1 MVARPEGMREAST
14 VIQRKFPLLSI
25 MLFCGVLACGSAWPR
40 NVALL
45 IGVGRFSDPGMDLNN
60 RLLGTDPDLDAM
72 QEALIGWQFDPKD
85 IKVLRNRDAT
95 HDQILAQIAAL
106 EQRSVP
112 GDTVLL
118 YYSGHGTSANDEDNM
133 FDLPYATG
141 AWVPYDFDP
150 NDFDNRKSKLIIG
163 RRDLVGPLSKLDQGG
178 RFVVVI
184 SDSCFSGQVVRSFG
198 AGHSH
203 TRYLPL
209 KSRDLGVAA
218 ASPAPA
224 VAAPSVRP
232 PPPPYPYVHV
242 VLLSAASDSESGAD
256 LSTQRDLEIFPTLDG
271 KFHGA
276 FTDAVLRL
284 MGGQL
289 TQAGGGPMLPGTFTY
304 SQGKEAVRGFLES
317 RHLAQH
323 PQLLPALA
331 EDKEDVGALPF
342 LKGTPAPGAVAA
354 TSATPGAFPAAAAGR
369 ATLRVRLE
377 SAPAGLKSAIAA
389 LAGVTVVD
397 GESPSDLIVRQHDA
411 QIDVLGAAGDPILTA
426 AASDP
431 NITKRISAQAWLD
444 RALPRAT
451 DRVGLRAETDPGS
464 RGSTF
469 VQCESFVFEVRLE
482 KPAYVMLL
490 DLDPQGG
497 LTVLYPAR
505 ASERKL
511 IASGAP
517 QAIPGSR
524 PQDRIVVTPP
534 FGTDEVTV
542 LAFEQPP
549 NFLVELTGSQRFE
562 TSDGRAEL
570 LARGLAQSVGAVSVQ
585 RLDVHTYA
593 GHGKTSCGA

>member
-1 MVARPEGMREAST
+1 MVGCPERKRETST
-14 VIQRKFPLLSI
+14 VIERTFPLWAI
-25 MLFCGVLACGSAWPR
+25 MLLRGVLNCGSAWSR

-45 IGVGRFSDPGMDLNN
+45 IGVGRFGDPEMDLNN

-72 QEALIGWQFDPKD
+72 QKALLGWQFDPAD

-106 EQRSVP
+106 EQRSAP

-118 YYSGHGTSANDEDNM
+118 YYSGHGTSANDEDNLI
-133 FDLPYATG
+133 DLPYATG
-141 AWVPYDFDP
+141 AWIPYDFDP
-150 NDFDNRKSKLIIG
+150 NDFDHRKNKLIIG
-163 RRDLVGPLSKLDQGG
+163 RRDLVGPLSKLDQAG
-178 RFVVVI
+178 RFVLVI

-218 ASPAPA
+218 APKPA
-224 VAAPSVRP
+224 VVAPGVRP
-232 PPPPYPYVHV
+232 PPPPYPYEHV

-256 LSTQRDLEIFPTLDG
+256 LSTQRDLELFPTLDG

-284 MGGQL
+284 MSGQL
-289 TQAGGGPMLPGTFTY
+289 TQAGGGPLLPGAFTY
-304 SQGKEAVRGFLES
+304 SQGQEAVRVYLEGS
-317 RHLAQH
+317 HLAQH

-331 EDKEDVGALPF
+331 EDKADVSALPF
-342 LKGTPAPGAVAA
+342 LKGTAAPDAVAA
-354 TSATPGAFPAAAAGR
+354 VPAAGGPGS
-369 ATLRVRLE
+369 LRVKVE
-377 SAPAGLKSAIAA
+377 SAPAALKSAIAA
-389 LAGVTVVD
+389 LPGVTLVE
-397 GESPSDLIVRQHDA
+397 GESASDLIVRQHGT
-411 QIDVLGAAGDPILTA
+411 QVDVLGAAGDPVLTT

-431 NITKRISAQAWLD
+431 SIAKRISAQAWLE
-444 RALPRAT
+444 RALPPGS
-451 DRVGLRAETDPGS
+451 DRLGLRAETDPGS

-511 IASGAP
+511 IPSGAP

-524 PQDRIVVTPP
+524 PQDRILVTPP

-562 TSDGRAEL
+562 ATGGRADL
-570 LARGLAQSVGAVSVQ
+570 LARGLSQSVGAVGVQ
-585 RLDVHTYA
+585 QIDVHTYA
-593 GHGKTSCGA
+593 GNGKISCGG